1 MPYNGIKAERDR
13 KRLAEAILAAKGKPF
28 EADMPVQGSARVS
41 SPFGMREHPILHER
55 KMHTGAD
62 LAVPMGTPVY
72 ATADGYISQ
81 AQHKSAGDPRG
92 NNVSVTHPGGQ
103 ETRYAHLDRFS
114 PEALRGGQ
122 VKRGTLLGYS
132 GTTGRSTGPHLHYG
146 QYDKKSGRPVDPM
159 EAVVP
164 WARYAGVS

>member
-13 KRLAEAILAAKGKPF
+13 KRLAEAILAAKNKQF
-28 EADMPVQGSARVS
+28 EAEMPVHGPAPITSG
-41 SPFGMREHPILHER
+41 FGMRKHPILGYQ
-55 KMHTGAD
+55 KMHTGTD
-62 LAVPMGTPVY
+62 LAVPEGTPVY

-81 AQHKSAGDPRG
+81 QQNKSAGDPRG

-103 ETRYAHLDRFS
+103 ETRYAHLRRFS
-114 PEALRGGQ
+114 PEALKGGW
-122 VKRGTLLGYS
+122 VKQGTLLGYS

-146 QYDKKSGRPVDPM
+146 QYDKRTGRPTDPM
-159 EAVVP
+159 EAIVP